1 MNTLQWISM
10 VVTFAAA
17 FAFGVL
23 AHRSPKRDWEFIK
36 GWPAFALF
44 VISGTV
50 AQMEQAP
57 KWVPGEFKFNS
68 FCVAGFAPRTGGN
81 KAWNGC
87 CGDAARLAS
96 TWLSR
101 LRTTPKQ
108 LMKDRD
114 DRVVKAFFLAAA
126 RTHPVGIASGR
137 GFPGRNEAVLVV
149 WVKPE
154 VCNKM

>member
-1 MNTLQWISM
+1 LRRPLPLGCWRT
-10 VVTFAAA
+10 A
-17 FAFGVL
+17 
-23 AHRSPKRDWEFIK
+23 RPKRDWEFIK

-114 DRVVKAFFLAAA
+114 DKVVKALSWLLRGLIPWESQAVEAFLDEMRPSWSCGLSQKCATRCRPA
-126 RTHPVGIASGR
+126 
-137 GFPGRNEAVLVV
+137 
-149 WVKPE
+149 
-154 VCNKM
+154 